1 MATRAYGEIVDHVME
16 GGLPSST
23 FLTAIRLGYMSDSG
37 VMAHFKNINGNVHK
51 ELKNAGILYNEPKID
66 LVPILD
72 HFIKAQVIKADAQG
86 KKWLRDRFPSTK
98 TKIEASKKK
107 YVQMAAKLKAAEEGK
122 DAVKHKDAQKKTQT
136 QLEAKMK
143 TAKAAV
149 MTAKKPSKTFKC
161 CGPPK
166 LEKKIRNATV
176 HMSLM

>member
-1 MATRAYGEIVDHVME
+1 
-16 GGLPSST
+16 
-23 FLTAIRLGYMSDSG
+23 MSDSG

-72 HFIKAQVIKADAQG
+72 HFIKAQVIKADARG
-86 KKWLRDRFPSTK
+86 EEWLRDRFPSTK

-161 CGPPK
+161 CGPPVPRLRRK
-166 LEKKIRNATV
+166 ALQGRSKRL
-176 HMSLM
+176 S